1 VVLVI
6 LAVIWAIVLIP
17 PMIRAK
23 AEGRPGD
30 SITNFR
36 QQLAV
41 LRRTGPR
48 MGGLGESR
56 SRAGGAG
63 LPMAS
68 VSRLDAYGPRRG
80 MGVPAMSPRL
90 RANGPVNPVNVSRQ
104 RAQRRRRDILV
115 TLLALALG
123 TLVIG
128 LVPGL
133 RMVLL
138 LNVVVD
144 LLLVAYVALL
154 IHQRTV
160 AAEREMKVRF
170 LPGAGYIGPNGYVG
184 VAGSGGMRE
193 PALLRRSANQ

>member
-1 VVLVI
+1 MVLVI
-6 LAVIWAIVLIP
+6 LAVVWAIVLIP

-36 QQLAV
+36 RQLAV

-48 MGGLGESR
+48 VGGFGESR
-56 SRAGGAG
+56 SRAGGSG
-63 LPMAS
+63 MPMAS
-68 VSRLDAYGPRRG
+68 VSRLDAYGPRMG
-80 MGVPAMSPRL
+80 MGPAAMSPRPRNNDL
-90 RANGPVNPVNVSRQ
+90 ANGTTISRQ

-115 TLLALALG
+115 TLLTLAAG

-138 LNVVVD
+138 VNVVFDV
-144 LLLVAYVALL
+144 LLVAYIALL

-160 AAEREMKVRF
+160 AAERDMKVRF
-170 LPGAGYIGPNGYVG
+170 LPGAGYV
-184 VAGSGGMRE
+184 GSGGMRE